1 MNAKHEDLTKLTY
14 PLRAASRLTGLSP
27 ELLRAWERRY
37 GLVTPERTPGGT
49 RRYSDAE
56 IERLRL
62 AREAVDLGHRI
73 SKVAKMADEELRL
86 LGSSEPARPDDFFA
100 EIFSAM
106 KNLDGSR
113 CQQLLG
119 LQFSVLGPS
128 LFLRQ
133 ICAPLLQEIGE
144 RWTRDE
150 IGIAEEHLA
159 SSALRSLL
167 GSATMPTAHSMQGP
181 LVVLATPSGER
192 HELGLLMAT
201 LTVLSAGASPLY
213 LGVDLPVED
222 IIGVVEETSPAARAL
237 SLINISSPQA
247 IRIVN
252 ALRGGIG
259 EGVPIWIGGG
269 AGAGLQLPSGVEF
282 IRTYDEFEQKVG
294 LLPFA
299 DKKRVPR

>member
-1 MNAKHEDLTKLTY
+1 MNAKHEELTKLTY

-133 ICAPLLQEIGE
+133 I
-144 RWTRDE
+144 
-150 IGIAEEHLA
+150 
-159 SSALRSLL
+159 
-167 GSATMPTAHSMQGP
+167 
-181 LVVLATPSGER
+181 
-192 HELGLLMAT
+192 
-201 LTVLSAGASPLY
+201 
-213 LGVDLPVED
+213 
-222 IIGVVEETSPAARAL
+222 
-237 SLINISSPQA
+237 
-247 IRIVN
+247 
-252 ALRGGIG
+252 
-259 EGVPIWIGGG
+259 
-269 AGAGLQLPSGVEF
+269 
-282 IRTYDEFEQKVG
+282 
-294 LLPFA
+294 
-299 DKKRVPR
+299 